1 MKFVYFAV
9 FFIILSFNSL
19 AQSTAAAESPR
30 TGVLTGTVTTT
41 DGKPAQDV
49 SVHIKNKT
57 TLTGEDGRF
66 TFSNLPAGT
75 YEIHISLIGHAPLRQ
90 QVTVEENKTTALS
103 LQLKVS
109 EQQLDEVTVT
119 TGHNKFNKKET
130 DDIARM
136 PLKNLEN
143 PQVYTV
149 VTKEIMRE
157 QVITDY
163 NSLFKNVPGAGV
175 PLIYNQGRSSLLAR
189 GFTTANY
196 IRNSVSGFVYT
207 NIDPSNLE
215 RLEAIKGPSGT
226 LFNSS
231 LISFGGLFNRVT
243 KKPLETTRTEIT
255 YTGGSFDLSP
265 VALDLNRLTVDFNRP
280 LNGSKTILFRVNA
293 AGHSEKS
300 FQDAGFI
307 RSLALAPSF
316 VFKVSDRLNILLDI
330 EASTFNA
337 TSPIRFAPA
346 KNGKV
351 TNIKDLGM
359 DYHRSFLTNS
369 MDYTTRQLSAFG
381 QISYRISSVWRSETD
396 FTRTYSTTQGWVT
409 QLIGKTDSTLQQS
422 AQKEH
427 FPYNGFEIQQNF
439 IGDMHI
445 GKLRNRVVIGVDYYN
460 QKSHRNTPTINM
472 PVINFK
478 HITPAYY
485 HFNAHT
491 ADSLAA
497 KAVPSVYKTNQNIY
511 GAYISDVLNI
521 TSRLNVML
529 SLRADHFQDKG
540 TYYPANDSTAGAFT
554 QNALSP
560 KLGVVYELVKD
571 KVSIFGNYMNG
582 FSNTGGMDFY
592 GVSFKPQQAYQ
603 WETGVKVDV
612 FNHRLSST
620 ISYYNIDVNNVT
632 RDDPDHAGYSIQD
645 GTQLS
650 KGIEAEVIANP
661 FAGFNLVAGYTYN
674 DSKFTRANKTVQGLR
689 PAAAGPTHLLNI
701 WASYHLMNGLAKG
714 LGCGLGVNYG
724 SKSFQTNTTT
734 QVFIIPSYTVLDA
747 TIFYD
752 QPGYRLGIKVD
763 NLTNEKYWSFR
774 LAPQNPTR
782 VSASISLKF

>member
-1 MKFVYFAV
+1 MKHLGIALFL
-9 FFIILSFNSL
+9 ITLSLNIL
-19 AQSTAAAESPR
+19 AQS
-30 TGVLTGTVTTT
+30 VGTLAGTITTT

-49 SVHIKNKT
+49 TVHIKNKT

-66 TFSNLPAGT
+66 TFSNLPAGA
-75 YEIHISLIGHAPLRQ
+75 YEIRISLIGYSPLRQ
-90 QVTVEENKTTALS
+90 QVTVEENKTTTLS

-149 VTKEIMRE
+149 VTREIMRE
-157 QVITDY
+157 QITTDY

-175 PLIYNQGRSSLLAR
+175 PLVYNQGRSSLLAR

-231 LISFGGLFNRVT
+231 MISFGGLFNRVT
-243 KKPLETTRTEIT
+243 KKPLETSRTEIT
-255 YTGGSFDLSP
+255 YTGGSYDLSP
-265 VALDLNRLTVDFNRP
+265 VALDLHRLSVDFNHP
-280 LNGSKTILFRVNA
+280 LNSSKTLLFRVNA

-307 RSLALAPSF
+307 RSIALAPSF
-316 VFKVSDRLNILLDI
+316 VFKANDKLNFLLDI

-337 TSPIRFAPA
+337 TSPIRFAPG

-359 DYHRSFLTNS
+359 DYNRSFLTNS
-369 MDYTTRQLSAFG
+369 MDYTTRQLSVFG
-381 QISYRISSVWRSETD
+381 QVNYRFSPIWKSQTN
-396 FTRTYSTTQGWVT
+396 FTRTYSTTEGWVT
-409 QLIGKTDSTLQQS
+409 QLLGKTDSTLQQS
-422 AQKEH
+422 AQKEN

-445 GKLRNRVVIGVDYYN
+445 GGLRNRVVIGLDYYN

-478 HITPAYY
+478 HITAAYY
-485 HFNAHT
+485 NFNATT

-497 KAVPSVYKTNQNIY
+497 RAVPSIYKTDQTIY

-521 TSRLNVML
+521 TSQLNVML

-540 TYYPANDSTAGAFT
+540 TYYPVNDSSAGAFT

-560 KLGVVYELVKD
+560 KLGLVYEVVKE
-571 KVSIFGNYMNG
+571 KISIFGNYMNG
-582 FSNTGGMDFY
+582 FSNTGGTDYY
-592 GVSFKPQQAYQ
+592 GVSFKPQQANQ
-603 WETGVKVDV
+603 WETGIKVDV

-620 ISYYNIDVNNVT
+620 VSYYNIDVANVT
-632 RDDPDHAGYSIQD
+632 RDDPGHAGYSIQD

-661 FAGFNLVAGYTYN
+661 APGLNLVAGYTYN
-674 DSKFTRANKTVQGLR
+674 DSKYTKANKTVEGLR
-689 PAAAGPTHLLNI
+689 PAAAGPANLLNI
-701 WASYHLMNGLAKG
+701 WASYHLMNGKVKG
-714 LGCGLGVNYG
+714 LGCGLGINYG

-734 QVFIIPSYTVLDA
+734 QVFTIPSYTVLDA
-747 TIFYD
+747 SIFYD